1 MKTNMQKYPAYKDS
15 GVEWLGE
22 IPSGWS
28 EIKIKI
34 NSTIYNGDSLNENKK
49 AKYESDDET
58 HLAYISSKDI
68 DLDTSIINYENGL
81 RIPRN
86 EPKYKV
92 AKINS
97 SLICI
102 EGGSAGRKI
111 AFTNQDVCFVNKLAC
126 VSAKNNFNSKFLY
139 YTLKGSLFQTQFKLA
154 MSGMIGGV
162 AISSIN
168 NFYILIPPLPEQT
181 AIAAFLDRKT
191 TLIDQAIG
199 IKQKQIEL
207 LKERRQILI
216 HNAVTRGLNPNVKM
230 KDSGVEWIGEIPE
243 GWEVVK
249 LKYLTEFINDGTHG
263 SFSRVEE
270 GYRLLSV
277 RNMVDD
283 KFVFREDDS
292 RVSEKHFKEISS
304 KFQIRQG
311 DINLAIVGATLGKV
325 AIVDEYDELFVTQ
338 RSVSTIRVKEGLL
351 LNSFLFYSIKS
362 PSFQSYLWNN
372 AGFSAQPGVYLGT
385 IQLSILSIPKID
397 EQKVIVDSLN
407 ETCLKYATAISLKEQ
422 EIEKLKE
429 YKATLINS
437 AVTGKI
443 KVS

>member
-22 IPSGWS
+22 IPSGWA

-68 DLDTSIINYENGL
+68 DLDTSIISYENGL

-126 VSAKNNFNSKFLY
+126 VSAKNNLNSKFLY
-139 YTLKGSLFQTQFKLA
+139 YTLKGSLFQTQFKLS

-191 TLIDQAIG
+191 ALIDQAIG

-207 LKERRQILI
+207 LKERRQIHI

-243 GWEVVK
+243 GWTITLLKRFCHKITDGSHHSPQTQFEGRNYISVK
-249 LKYLTEFINDGTHG
+249 DVDSDGNINLINCKKINEKDFKELVRNGSQPKINDILLTKDGTIG
-263 SFSRVEE
+263 R
-270 GYRLLSV
+270 
-277 RNMVDD
+277 
-283 KFVFREDDS
+283 
-292 RVSEKHFKEISS
+292 
-304 KFQIRQG
+304 
-311 DINLAIVGATLGKV
+311 A
-325 AIVDEYDELFVTQ
+325 AIVDKNNDFVALSSLGIITPDLKLVLPQ
-338 RSVSTIRVKEGLL
+338 YLSLYLTSEINVSQMFSLIAGSALTRLTIEKINNLL
-351 LNSFLFYSIKS
+351 
-362 PSFQSYLWNN
+362 
-372 AGFSAQPGVYLGT
+372 T
-385 IQLSILSIPKID
+385 IIPP
-397 EQKVIVDSLN
+397 LN
-407 ETCLKYATAISLKEQ
+407 EQFNIINYVKPLVTKIATAISLKEQ

>member
-1 MKTNMQKYPAYKDS
+1 METVLENNKVDKYAEYKDS
-15 GVEWLGE
+15 GIEWLGE
-22 IPSGWS
+22 IPSDWAK
-28 EIKIKI
+28 IKIKI

-68 DLDTSIINYENGL
+68 DLDTSIISYNNGL
-81 RIPRN
+81 RIPRS

-92 AKINS
+92 AKSNS

-111 AFTNQDVCFVNKLAC
+111 AFTNQEVCFVNKLAC
-126 VSAKNNFNSKFLY
+126 VSAKDNINSKFLY
-139 YTLKGSLFQTQFKLA
+139 YTLKGSLFQIQFKLA

-168 NFYILIPPLPEQT
+168 NFYILVPPLPEQA

-191 TLIDQAIG
+191 ALIDQAIE

-216 HNAVTRGLNPNVKM
+216 HKAVTHGLNPNVKM

-243 GWEVVK
+243 GWGIADLRRFTLE
-249 LKYLTEFINDGTHG
+249 H
-263 SFSRVEE
+263 
-270 GYRLLSV
+270 
-277 RNMVDD
+277 
-283 KFVFREDDS
+283 
-292 RVSEKHFKEISS
+292 
-304 KFQIRQG
+304 RQG
-311 DINLAIVGATLGKV
+311 YYSESGYNESGHRVVRITDLLDDNIIDISESPYYSIN
-325 AIVDEYDELFVTQ
+325 EESRNRYELK
-338 RSVSTIRVKEGLL
+338 IGD
-351 LNSFLFYSIKS
+351 FLFQRTGSHKKIGVFNSLEPSIYA
-362 PSFQSYLWNN
+362 SYLIRFRFNEKINHKFLLTFFNSEVFVNQIN
-372 AGFSAQPGVYLGT
+372 AQIHGGVNPNVHAENIKICRIIY
-385 IQLSILSIPKID
+385 PPID
-397 EQKVIVDSLN
+397 EQMEIENYIKNASTKI
-407 ETCLKYATAISLKEQ
+407 ATAISLKEQ

-443 KVS
+443 KVC

>member
-68 DLDTSIINYENGL
+68 DLDTSIISYENGL

-126 VSAKNNFNSKFLY
+126 VSAKNNLNSKFLY

-181 AIAAFLDRKT
+181 AIAAFLDHKT
-191 TLIDQAIG
+191 ALIDQAIG
-199 IKQKQIEL
+199 INQKQIEL

-243 GWEVVK
+243 EWEVKRIKHLGKIINGFAFNSSEFKDEGVRVMK
-249 LKYLTEFINDGTHG
+249 ISNIQTMRIDWSDESFVVDKYF
-263 SFSRVEE
+263 
-270 GYRLLSV
+270 RLYPQ
-277 RNMVDD
+277 
-283 KFVFREDDS
+283 
-292 RVSEKHFKEISS
+292 
-304 KFQIRQG
+304 FQITRDDLVFALTRPIISTG
-311 DINLAIVGATLGKV
+311 IKAT
-325 AIVDEYDELFVTQ
+325 IVD
-338 RSVSTIRVKEGLL
+338 
-351 LNSFLFYSIKS
+351 
-362 PSFQSYLWNN
+362 W
-372 AGFSAQPGVYLGT
+372 
-385 IQLSILSIPKID
+385 
-397 EQKVIVDSLN
+397 
-407 ETCLKYATAISLKEQ
+407 
-422 EIEKLKE
+422 
-429 YKATLINS
+429 
-437 AVTGKI
+437 
-443 KVS
+443 